1 MTEITTISYPSSNK
15 RYAVNVAN
23 GNTTE
28 RETESNESP
37 TKNDTRNRPEWSNKL
52 EFLMS
57 CISMSVG
64 LGNVWRFPFTA
75 YENGGGAFLIP
86 YLIVLFVIGRP
97 LYYMEMTLGQF
108 TSRSSVKIWEIS
120 PLFKGIGI
128 GQLVGTASVV
138 SYYVSLIAITLYYIF
153 TSFASELPWAK
164 CEESWGN
171 TCVDSATIANGMKD
185 KNISIGQSV
194 SSSQIYFL
202 DIVLREKESIDDGIG
217 APDWKLTLWLLL
229 AWIIIF
235 LVLVRGVKSS
245 GKAAYFL
252 AIFPYVVMIIILI
265 RALTL
270 EGAIDGV
277 IFFIKP
283 QWGELLNPKVWYSAT
298 TQLFF
303 SLSVGM
309 GCVIMFSSYNNF
321 HHNIYRD
328 AMIVTTLDTFTSLLG
343 GITIFSILGN
353 LAHNLGI
360 EDISKVV
367 KSGTGLAFISYPDA
381 IAKFDVV
388 PQLFSVLFF
397 FMLFVLGVGSAVA
410 LQSSIITAFWD
421 SFPKQKYWHIALI
434 LSCVGFCT
442 GLVYITPGGQWILD
456 LVDHYGGTFLIY
468 VLAIVE
474 MIVIFWIYGLQ
485 DWCSDLEFMVQRRV
499 GIYWRLCWGLITP
512 LFMIAVFIYSLV
524 EYKWPTYSGKQYP
537 NDALICGI
545 IVFAFGFSQVLIWA
559 TWTVTEDST
568 QTSLWTK
575 ITSAAKPSSQW
586 GPSAEHTR
594 KAWLKYKEE
603 SKNRREDIIYAKNHS
618 SIVRKLY
625 VLFGLYDDFIQ
636 LDNTRL

>member
-1 MTEITTISYPSSNK
+1 MPEIATISYPESKKNDEANSSHG
-15 RYAVNVAN
+15 N
-23 GNTTE
+23 GNGVVQLNASQPE
-28 RETESNESP
+28 NAAQ
-37 TKNDTRNRPEWSNKL
+37 NRPEWSNKL

-97 LYYMEMTLGQF
+97 LYYLEMALGQF
-108 TSRSSVKIWEIS
+108 TSRSSVKIWEVS

-128 GQLVGTASVV
+128 GQLVGTTSVV
-138 SYYVSLIAITLYYIF
+138 SYYVSLIALTLHYIF
-153 TSFASELPWAK
+153 ASFASELPWATCK
-164 CEESWGN
+164 DNWADN
-171 TCVDSATIANGMKD
+171 CVDSSLVVNEMRDSNST
-185 KNISIGQSV
+185 SGQKV

-202 DIVLREKESIDDGIG
+202 DIVLKEKDSIDDGIG

-229 AWIIIF
+229 AWVVIF

-245 GKAAYFL
+245 GKVAYFL
-252 AIFPYVVMIIILI
+252 AIFPYVVLIIILV

-270 EGAIDGV
+270 EGAVDGV

-309 GCVIMFSSYNNF
+309 GSIIMFSSYNNF

-343 GITIFSILGN
+343 GMTIFSILGN

-381 IAKFDVV
+381 IAKFDIV

-410 LQSSIITAFWD
+410 LHGAIITAFWD
-421 SFPKQKYWHIALI
+421 AFPKRKYWHLALI
-434 LSCVGFCT
+434 LSTIGFCT

-468 VLAIVE
+468 VLAIIE
-474 MIVIFWIYGLQ
+474 MVAIFWIYGL
-485 DWCSDLEFMVQRRV
+485 DNWCNDIEFMVQRRV
-499 GIYWRLCWGLITP
+499 GLYWRLCWGLITP

-524 EYKWPTYSGKQYP
+524 EYKWPTYSGQQYP
-537 NDALICGI
+537 GEALICGI
-545 IVFAFGFSQVLIWA
+545 FVFIFGILQVLIWA
-559 TWTVTEDST
+559 VWTVTGDST
-568 QTSLWTK
+568 KESVWGK
-575 ITSAAKPSSQW
+575 ITKAAKPSSQW
-586 GPSAEHTR
+586 GPCTEHTR

-603 SKNRREDIIYAKNHS
+603 AKSRRDDIIYAKNHS
-618 SIVRKLY
+618 SIVRKLC
-625 VLFGLYDDFIQ
+625 VLFGMYDDFIQ
-636 LDNTRL
+636 LDSTRL